1 MTGPFADGYSDGL
14 HDRAEWAHLYPEGRA
29 LTKYLDGKACGEQD
43 RAAGALDLT
52 ELVSP

>member
-14 HDRAEWAHLYPEGRA
+14 HGRNDWAHLHTEGRA
-29 LTKYLDGKACGEQD
+29 LAKYLDGKACGEQD
-43 RAAGALDLT
+43 RNAGALDPV